1 MRATPP
7 CIYATKMLLFWKS
20 ILEIRGF
27 FLAHFLLN
35 NVTSRNYDN

>member
-1 MRATPP
+1 MQR
-7 CIYATKMLLFWKS
+7 LLVYMQRKCFFFWKGL
-20 ILEIRGF
+20 LEIRDF